1 MRISLQT
8 STISYFYTRNK
19 DIICFNK
26 NLIISGICSL
36 IIAAAATEYIYNT
49 FHHGGN
55 DIIVITLVS
64 VLTEYCIETPIFIA
78 LSYYDCKNRYIELL
92 TRKRNQVLI
101 KNQIKKLFVVY
112 SISDALYFIA
122 QIILLGYLLQISGLL
137 PYQSVIYSSLMG
149 WTIYFLGNNVLIKI
163 SKFK

>member
-36 IIAAAATEYIYNT
+36 IIAAAATEYIYDF

-64 VLTEYCIETPIFIA
+64 VVIEYCIETPIFIA
-78 LSYYDCKNRYIELL
+78 LSHYDCKNRYIDPL
-92 TRKRNQVLI
+92 TRKRNPVLI
-101 KNQIKKLFVVY
+101 RNQLKKLFIIY
-112 SISDALYFIA
+112 SASDALYFTA
-122 QIILLGYLLQISGLL
+122 QFFLLVYLLQFSVLM
-137 PYQSVIYSSLMG
+137 PYQSVIYSSLIG